1 MEEKKKS
8 PLLRYL
14 LIGAIVILG
23 IGAVFFFFSKNQ
35 SSAEPSTISGQI
47 DYNGLKPTGKEDT
60 SLVKVKLMARPY
72 GQGGEYET
80 LNVDV
85 PLEDN
90 ANWEWTQAEVGK
102 TYEIISEITYKDI
115 SVKKSTTAVATAPAE
130 GIVLVFNI
138 TKEDIEAVKD
148 QGASSETNTNDPAT
162 VSGAIA
168 INGFIPSGSVV
179 NIYGRKAGTKDE
191 FKEALSDLPAKP
203 TMTFAYKNA
212 VAGETY
218 EYQAELYNSSGTF
231 IGQSNYITVTAPA
244 NNELVTI
251 NSTAQAPSQKATITG
266 NIKLNGNLQQ
276 GSTVLLLQRKSG
288 QTDYQVIDRYPAN
301 KSIDYTWN
309 GATAGVVYDITAALQ
324 VNEQNT
330 ATGNVVTVTA
340 PATGVNLTIDT
351 NFNLQ
356 PPTSTPQV
364 SCGGADQTNHFNA
377 TISVPQIENAK
388 KYQLEVGTSAGANN
402 TLNQTLQPGQTANIY
417 IPAESPYFT
426 RYAYTACTDCEINN
440 SSNWSGWSPTLGFKC
455 PQ

>member
-14 LIGAIVILG
+14 LIGAIVLLG

-35 SSAEPSTISGQI
+35 TSAEPSTISGQI

-60 SLVKVKLMARPY
+60 SLVKVKLIARPY
-72 GQGGEYET
+72 GQGGEFET

-90 ANWEWTQAEVGK
+90 ANWKWTKAEVGK
-102 TYEIISEITYKDI
+102 TYEIISEITYKDV
-115 SVKKSTTAVATAPAE
+115 SVKKSSRAVATAPAG

-138 TKEDIEAVKD
+138 TKEDIDAVKN
-148 QGASSETNTNDPAT
+148 QGASSETNTSDPAT

-168 INGFIPSGSVV
+168 INGFIPTGSVV

-191 FKEALSDLPAKP
+191 FKEALSNLPAKS
-203 TMTFAYKNA
+203 TMAFAYKNA

-218 EYQAELYNSSGTF
+218 EYQAELYNANDVF
-231 IGQSNYITVTAPA
+231 IGQSNYLTVTAPA
-244 NNELVTI
+244 NNEIVTI

-266 NIKLNGNLQQ
+266 NIRLNGSLQQ

-288 QTDYQVIDRYPAN
+288 QSDYQVINRYPAN
-301 KSIDYTWN
+301 KSIDYTWD
-309 GATAGVVYDITAALQ
+309 GATAGVIYDITAALQ

-330 ATGNVVTVTA
+330 ATGNMVTVTA

-364 SCGGADQTNHFNA
+364 SCGSADATNHFNA
-377 TISVPQIENAK
+377 TISVPQIETAK
-388 KYQLEVGTSAGANN
+388 KYHLEIGTSAGANN
-402 TLNQTLQPGQTANIY
+402 TLNQSLQPNQTANIY
-417 IPAESPYFT
+417 IPAESPYFA
-426 RYAYTACTDCEINN
+426 RYAYTACTDCQIDDPT
-440 SSNWSGWSPTLGFKC
+440 NWSGWSPTLGFKC